1 MTEAQPALLSAALIE
16 RDALVLAAHRKQGR
30 RPFGGQWLLPMTV
43 VGDRETAEEAVRRHV
58 SAQFGVTVANEVFA
72 DTVYIEDP
80 DDAARYVANVFR
92 TELADGALR
101 FNADGDYDDARWLS
115 AEDVASVW
123 MPPAL
128 REAVVRALTDGP
140 IEEMP
145 AWDEPPSDAVPLA
158 EREAP
163 IEPPSP
169 PPDNAA
175 AWDAIA
181 AAWQDERYGDRFG
194 TKLMWSWRASEDDL
208 HLLDDVRGKRAIVLG
223 CGGGQDAVA
232 LEKLG
237 AVVTGVDA
245 SAVQI
250 AYAKKYALRNEAPNA
265 SFLESDVTDLS
276 RFDDASFDLAVS
288 IGVMEYVERLDLALA
303 EAARV
308 LRAGGLLVLS
318 VKHPFDV
325 VVDGDGGP
333 PYAVWTPYWTP
344 HHDLNRLVEQPDAP
358 PMRSYLRTLSQWF
371 ESLDAAGFAIERL
384 VEPDESKLPAVA
396 DELDEEWLRLL
407 PYALI
412 IKARK
417 R

>member
-1 MTEAQPALLSAALIE
+1 
-16 RDALVLAAHRKQGR
+16 
-30 RPFGGQWLLPMTV
+30 
-43 VGDRETAEEAVRRHV
+43 
-58 SAQFGVTVANEVFA
+58 
-72 DTVYIEDP
+72 
-80 DDAARYVANVFR
+80 
-92 TELADGALR
+92 
-101 FNADGDYDDARWLS
+101 
-115 AEDVASVW
+115 

-128 REAVVRALTDGP
+128 RDAVVRILSDEPA
-140 IEEMP
+140 EEMP

-163 IEPPSP
+163 IEPPAP
-169 PPDNAA
+169 PPDNTA

-208 HLLDDVRGKRAIVLG
+208 RLLDDVRGKRAIVLG
-223 CGGGQDAVA
+223 CGGGQDAAA

-237 AVVTGVDA
+237 AIVVGVDA

-250 AYAKKYALRNEAPNA
+250 AYAKKYALRNDALNA
-265 SFLESDVTDLS
+265 SFVEADVTDLS

-308 LRAGGLLVLS
+308 LRQGGLLVLS

-325 VVDGDGGP
+325 VVDGGP
-333 PYAVWTPYWTP
+333 PYTVWTPYWTQ
-344 HHDLNRLVEQPDAP
+344 HHDRTRIVQSADAP
-358 PMRSYLRTLSQWF
+358 AMRSYLRTMSEWF
-371 ESLDAAGFAIERL
+371 ESLDAAGFTIERL
-384 VEPDESKLPAVA
+384 VEPDESKLPPIA